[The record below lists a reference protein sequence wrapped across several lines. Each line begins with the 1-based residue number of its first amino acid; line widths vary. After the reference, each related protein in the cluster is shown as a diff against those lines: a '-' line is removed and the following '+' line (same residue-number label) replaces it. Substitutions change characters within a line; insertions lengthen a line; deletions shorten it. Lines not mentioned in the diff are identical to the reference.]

1 MREED
6 RNDIRNLPLF
16 RNMTSPAFD
25 ALMHA
30 AYDQVFPAQLELIRQ
45 GEVANFLHVVLEGA
59 VELYANWQD
68 RDTTMAVVQPVATF
82 ILAACMRDAPYL
94 MSARTLR
101 RSRIVLIPAV
111 DVRAAFARDHGF
123 ALATVQELSEG
134 YRNFVRHAKNLKLR
148 NARERLGAYLWQ
160 RSLDTGGAQGFVLP
174 QEKRL
179 LASYLGMT
187 PESLSRAFKALRDHG
202 VHIDGMRVTITDPA
216 ALAALVQPNTLLDTA
231 LNIP

>member
-1 MREED
+1 MRDED
-6 RNDIRNLPLF
+6 RNDIRNLALF
-16 RNMTSPAFD
+16 RNMATPAFD

-30 AYDQVFPAQLELIRQ
+30 AYDQIFPAQLELVQQ
-45 GEVANFLHVVLEGA
+45 GEDANFLHVLLEGA

-68 RDTTMAVVQPVATF
+68 RDTTMAVVHPVTTF

-94 MSARTLR
+94 MSARTLQ

-111 DVRAAFARDHGF
+111 DVRAAFGRDHGF
-123 ALATVQELSEG
+123 ALAAVQELSEG
-134 YRNFVRHAKNLKLR
+134 YRNLVRHAKNLKLR

-160 RSLDTGGAQGFVLP
+160 RSLEEGGTQGFVLP

-202 VHIDGMRVTITDPA
+202 VHIDGMRITITDPA
-216 ALAALVQPNTLLDTA
+216 ALKALVQPNNLLDTA

>member
-123 ALATVQELSEG
+123 ALATVQELSEAIATSSAMP
-134 YRNFVRHAKNLKLR
+134 RTSSCATPAKGWAPICGKD
-148 NARERLGAYLWQ
+148 
-160 RSLDTGGAQGFVLP
+160 RS
-174 QEKRL
+174 
-179 LASYLGMT
+179 
-187 PESLSRAFKALRDHG
+187 
-202 VHIDGMRVTITDPA
+202 IPA
-216 ALAALVQPNTLLDTA
+216 ARRASCCRRKSGCWPR
-231 LNIP
+231 IWG

>member
-16 RNMTSPAFD
+16 RDMTSPAFD
-25 ALMHA
+25 ALLHA

-45 GEVANFLHVVLEGA
+45 GEGANFLHVVLEGA
-59 VELYANWQD
+59 VELYAHWQG

-94 MSARTLR
+94 MSARTLQ

-111 DVRAAFARDHGF
+111 DVRAAFARDPGF

-134 YRNFVRHAKNLKLR
+134 YRNLVRHAKNLKLR
-148 NARERLGAYLWQ
+148 NARERLGAYLLQ
-160 RSLDTGGAQGFVLP
+160 RFSAAGGAQGFVLP

-187 PESLSRAFKALRDHG
+187 PESLSRAFRALREHG
-202 VHIDGMRVTITDPA
+202 VHIDGMRVTITDLG
-216 ALAALVQPNTLLDTA
+216 ALTDLVRPDSLLDTA

>member
-6 RNDIRNLPLF
+6 RAEIRNLPLF
-16 RNMTSPAFD
+16 RDMASPAFD

-30 AYDQVFPAQLELIRQ
+30 AYDQVFPAQLELIHQ
-45 GEVANFLHVVLEGA
+45 GEGANFLHVVLEGA
-59 VELYANWQD
+59 VELYAHWRE

-94 MSARTLR
+94 MSARTLQ

-111 DVRAAFARDHGF
+111 DVRAAFARDPGF
-123 ALATVQELSEG
+123 AMAAVQELSEG
-134 YRNFVRHAKNLKLR
+134 YRSLVRHAKNLKLR
-148 NARERLGAYLWQ
+148 NARERLGAYLLQ
-160 RSLDTGGAQGFVLP
+160 KSLEAGEAKGFVLP

-187 PESLSRAFKALRDHG
+187 PESLSRAFKALKAHG

-216 ALAALVQPNTLLDTA
+216 ALRALAQPDSLLDA
-231 LNIP
+231 VLNIP

>member
-16 RNMTSPAFD
+16 RNMTSPCFD
-25 ALMHA
+25 ALIHA

-94 MSARTLR
+94 RSEERRVGKECIAPWRTSQAQRMDARH
-101 RSRIVLIPAV
+101 SH
-111 DVRAAFARDHGF
+111 F
-123 ALATVQELSEG
+123 
-134 YRNFVRHAKNLKLR
+134 
-148 NARERLGAYLWQ
+148 
-160 RSLDTGGAQGFVLP
+160 
-174 QEKRL
+174 
-179 LASYLGMT
+179 
-187 PESLSRAFKALRDHG
+187 
-202 VHIDGMRVTITDPA
+202 
-216 ALAALVQPNTLLDTA
+216 
-231 LNIP
+231 

>member
-1 MREED
+1 MRDED
-6 RNDIRNLPLF
+6 RNDIRKLSLF
-16 RNMTSPAFD
+16 SNMTSPAFD

-45 GEVANFLHVVLEGA
+45 GEAANFLHVVLEGA
-59 VELYANWQD
+59 VELYAHWQN

-94 MSARTLR
+94 MSARTLQ

-111 DVRAAFARDHGF
+111 DVRAAFARDPGF
-123 ALATVQELSEG
+123 ALAAVQELSEG
-134 YRNFVRHAKNLKLR
+134 YRNLVRHAKNLKLR

-160 RSLDTGGAQGFVLP
+160 RSLDAGGAKGFVLP

-187 PESLSRAFKALRDHG
+187 PESLSRAFKALREHG
-202 VHIDGMRVTITDPA
+202 VHIDGMRVTITDAA
-216 ALAALVQPNTLLDTA
+216 ALKALVQPNTLLDTA

>member
-30 AYDQVFPAQLELIRQ
+30 AYDQVFPAQLELIQQ
-45 GEVANFLHVVLEGA
+45 GEVANFLHVMLEGA
-59 VELYANWQD
+59 VELYANWQE
-68 RDTTMAVVQPVATF
+68 RDTTMAVVQPVTTF

-94 MSARTLR
+94 MSARTLQ

-123 ALATVQELSEG
+123 ALAAVQDLSEG
-134 YRNFVRHAKNLKLR
+134 YRNLVRHAKNLKLR

-160 RSLDTGGAQGFVLP
+160 RSLDAGGVQGFVLP

-202 VHIDGMRVTITDPA
+202 VHIDGMRVTITDAA
-216 ALAALVQPNTLLDTA
+216 ALKALVQPNTLLDTT

>member
-6 RNDIRNLPLF
+6 RNDIRKLTLF

-25 ALMHA
+25 ELMHA
-30 AYDQVFPAQLELIRQ
+30 AYDQVFPAQLELVRQ
-45 GEVANFLHVVLEGA
+45 GEAANFLHVVLEGA

-94 MSARTLR
+94 MSARTLQ

-111 DVRAAFARDHGF
+111 DVRAAFSRDPGF
-123 ALATVQELSEG
+123 ALATVQELAEG
-134 YRNFVRHAKNLKLR
+134 YRSLVRHAKNLKLR
-148 NARERLGAYLWQ
+148 NARERLGAYLLQ
-160 RSLDTGGAQGFVLP
+160 RSDYAGAQGFVLP

-179 LASYLGMT
+179 LASYLGIT

-216 ALAALVQPNTLLDTA
+216 ALKALVQTDSLLDSP